1 MRPTIV
7 ATTPPPT
14 ATTTGT
20 QRRLAHPGTRTT
32 TASRTNPRVAGTT
45 TCQRCSTLTGLGATR
60 PTTATAKSDT
70 PASRSSARPTGDSM
84 APDAT
89 PPGWTSDEP
98 SVRTF
103 GQTFGTASRSARLT
117 AETMALMDAVTIDGS
132 TPTPQSTRSPTAH
145 STYAAARASP
155 PADRA
160 CSA

>member
-1 MRPTIV
+1 MRPTIA

-32 TASRTNPRVAGTT
+32 AATITRPTVTGTT
-45 TCQRCSTLTGLGATR
+45 TCQRCSMLTGLGATR
-60 PTTATAKSDT
+60 PTTATAKSET
-70 PASRSSARPTGDSM
+70 PASRSSTRPTGDSM

-89 PPGWTSDEP
+89 PPWWAPDQTS
-98 SVRTF
+98 VQAF
-103 GQTFGTASRSARLT
+103 GMLSRSARLT
-117 AETMALMDAVTIDGS
+117 AETMALIEAVTIEGS
-132 TPTPQSTRSPTAH
+132 TPTPQRTRSPTAH